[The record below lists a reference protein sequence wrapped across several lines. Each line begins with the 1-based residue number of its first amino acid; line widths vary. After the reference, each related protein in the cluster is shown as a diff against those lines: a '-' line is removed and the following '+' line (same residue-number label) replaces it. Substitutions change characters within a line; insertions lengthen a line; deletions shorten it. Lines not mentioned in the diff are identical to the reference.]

1 MEKLKERI
9 RESGLKQNHIADK
22 CGVGHAHFSMML
34 NGTATMP
41 ESVRN
46 MINDLLVKVEA

>member
-9 RESGLKQNHIADK
+9 RESGLKQNFIADK

-34 NGTATMP
+34 NGIATMP
-41 ESVRN
+41 ELVRN
-46 MINDLLVKVEA
+46 RINELLLKASV